1 MKKKI
6 VIGFWVVM
14 MLVSLGG
21 CGTSNNSV
29 ASSENISENSGKH
42 STSKE
47 EYLKMDDLSWNVE
60 EGVVDGERYVLMKY
74 INNSEYT
81 ICGYEMTFR
90 EKSGIS
96 QEEKEQFYTDVQ
108 EQFSLSDDDITTLK
122 TQDISMHGGSDKVVN
137 PGETNKNINCYYFGG
152 SYYLRDLKHFEMVE
166 PDILTIKY
174 VDGDKIRT
182 EYYDFTSK
190 KYTAEDDT
198 EKAVQ
203 WTSSELGTKVPKPDT
218 KVIEA
223 GRDDEIIFMF
233 DAYGYSLDQ
242 FNTYVEECKKRGF
255 TIEEGCFEGFYSA
268 DNEAGYNVY
277 LYYNEDDD
285 CMSGTIKSPD
295 K

>member
-1 MKKKI
+1 
-6 VIGFWVVM
+6 
-14 MLVSLGG
+14 ML
-21 CGTSNNSV
+21 
-29 ASSENISENSGKH
+29 
-42 STSKE
+42 
-47 EYLKMDDLSWNVE
+47 
-60 EGVVDGERYVLMKY
+60 
-74 INNSEYT
+74 
-81 ICGYEMTFR
+81 
-90 EKSGIS
+90 
-96 QEEKEQFYTDVQ
+96 
-108 EQFSLSDDDITTLK
+108 QFSLRLNTRIFPTLLMIFLIYLGSIIFFVGLTPRNFTTPYATLDSLQK
-122 TQDISMHGGSDKVVN
+122 Q
-137 PGETNKNINCYYFGG
+137 CC
-152 SYYLRDLKHFEMVE
+152 
-166 PDILTIKY
+166 
-174 VDGDKIRT
+174 
-182 EYYDFTSK
+182 YYDFTSK

-223 GRDDEIIFMF
+223 GGDDEIIFMF